1 MVAPTPDQLLDEL
14 AIDRLLRRYADV
26 CTRRAWPELHDL
38 FVPDATVVLD
48 LRDRELVI
56 DGPGALGE
64 FIGGSLE
71 QFDFFQFAI
80 RNTVV
85 EVGIDDDPDAA
96 SGRMWMSEFRHAA
109 ASTTGGHAGTEG
121 WSTIFGLYQDRYR
134 RSGDGWR
141 IERRRYQSIA
151 RPSEGAVFAVDVLA
165 PGEI

>member
-1 MVAPTPDQLLDEL
+1 MTIPESLLDEL
-14 AIDRLLRRYADV
+14 AIERLLRRYADV

-38 FVPDATVVLD
+38 FLVDATVTLD
-48 LRDRELVI
+48 LRDRELII
-56 DGPGALGE
+56 DGPTELGE

-85 EVGIDDDPDAA
+85 EIGTGGDPDAA
-96 SGRMWMSEFRHAA
+96 SARMWMSEFRHAVA
-109 ASTTGGHAGTEG
+109 ATTDGRAGTDG

-134 RSGDGWR
+134 RTADGWR

-151 RPSEGAVFAVDVLA
+151 RPAEGTLFDVDVVSFDML
-165 PGEI
+165 